1 MNRRLFLAG
10 VLTYATSPLHAQPRP
25 QIRRVAIVGVGD
37 VTHRPFTSLV
47 RGLQDIGY
55 HEGRNLVLL
64 PGTTDTFARLG
75 ELAKEVVNRDA
86 EVIVTYGSTATRAA
100 KAATWSVPIV
110 MVVGVDPIEHGF
122 VRTYA
127 KPEGNI
133 TGLANSGQL
142 MSAKRLELLREV
154 VPGIKRLGVLWSPE
168 SASQATSLR
177 LIDKTATRMGI
188 TVHGAAIN
196 GPGDL
201 KGAFDRL
208 TLARVEAV
216 LPTASGVLN
225 KVSNE
230 VSRLA
235 QAHRM
240 PTMFTDSTS
249 VRGGG
254 LISYGPD
261 FAAQFYRA
269 ASYVD
274 RILKGAK
281 PGDLA
286 VEQPTKFELFINLKT
301 ATAIGI
307 EIPTAVQFR
316 ADELIR

>member
-1 MNRRLFLAG
+1 M
-10 VLTYATSPLHAQPRP
+10 
-25 QIRRVAIVGVGD
+25 
-37 VTHRPFTSLV
+37 
-47 RGLQDIGY
+47 
-55 HEGRNLVLL
+55 
-64 PGTTDTFARLG
+64 
-75 ELAKEVVNRDA
+75 
-86 EVIVTYGSTATRAA
+86 
-100 KAATWSVPIV
+100 

-127 KPEGNI
+127 RPEGNI

-177 LIDKTATRMGI
+177 LIEKTATRMGI
-188 TVHGAAIN
+188 TVHGAEIN

-208 TLARVEAV
+208 ALARVEAV

-249 VRGGG
+249 VRSGG

-281 PGDLA
+281 PGDLP
-286 VEQPTKFELFINLKT
+286 VEQPTKFELLINLKT

-307 EIPTAVQFR
+307 EIPNAVQFR
-316 ADELIR
+316 ADEFIR